1 MNWSCHASIYLLW
14 FTFYQGDA
22 ISFLFSI
29 HIAALLEATA
39 VQIDLTTCGYKVCRS
54 LHFCTS
60 CEIAWTKEKL
70 LGLERLGNH
79 SQQYRVIFHHFHTVC
94 ITSRCIKV
102 RKPGLPLFVQHHCSP
117 WFICCI
123 STWELLNPESIS
135 LHKRRALR
143 TWIINLKESSCVSTF
158 SFKQVVIA
166 ELSYQNRD
174 SIG

>member
-1 MNWSCHASIYLLW
+1 MSLVTLLYELW
-14 FTFYQGDA
+14 NC
-22 ISFLFSI
+22 I
-29 HIAALLEATA
+29 E
-39 VQIDLTTCGYKVCRS
+39 
-54 LHFCTS
+54 
-60 CEIAWTKEKL
+60 EKL
-70 LGLERLGNH
+70 LGLLRMLTAGK
-79 SQQYRVIFHHFHTVC
+79 SFLTVYRVIFHHFNTVC
-94 ITSRCIKV
+94 ITSNCIKV